1 MGNPHGLL
9 IVAGPDSLSLG
20 GGRQGR
26 ARAVGLQILD
36 SKLAEGRQVGLRN
49 GVWGKVARLSG

>member
-9 IVAGPDSLSLG
+9 IVAGPDSLRLG

-26 ARAVGLQILD
+26 VGVVSLQILD
-36 SKLAEGRQVGLRN
+36 SKLAEVRQVTG
-49 GVWGKVARLSG
+49 GFKTGFGG

>member
-9 IVAGPDSLSLG
+9 IVAGPDSLRLR

-26 ARAVGLQILD
+26 ARGAGLQILE
-36 SKLAEGRQVGLRN
+36 SKLAEVRR
-49 GVWGKVARLSG
+49 VARGAESGLG